1 MTSQQIVIVIAGAL
15 AGGLVNGLTGFG
27 TALTV
32 LGIWLYAIPQTVAA
46 TLAIFCSV
54 VSQLQTLPM
63 IWRTIRWEYVLA
75 FVVPGLLGV
84 PIGTLLLPHIDPRI
98 FKIGVG
104 GFLIAYTSYIMARR
118 VELQMTWGGR
128 VADCIVGFAGGV
140 LGGLAGLSGVIPAV
154 WTDVRGWTKEHRRGV
169 LQIFNMAVLSL
180 ALVSHAVSGF
190 FTRDVAIAAVAAVPG
205 TIAGARLGAF
215 VYRRMA
221 DRSYSRIIMMLLFLS
236 GVVLVW
242 TSR

>member
-1 MTSQQIVIVIAGAL
+1 MTLPEINIVLAGAL

-32 LGIWLYAIPQTVAA
+32 LGIWLYAIPPTAAA
-46 TLAIFCSV
+46 TLAILCSI

-63 IWRTIRWEYVLA
+63 IWRSIRWEYVLA
-75 FVVPGLLGV
+75 FVVPGVLGV

-104 GFLIAYTSYIMARR
+104 VFLIAYTSYVLARR
-118 VELQMTWGGR
+118 VQLRINWGGR
-128 VADCIVGFAGGV
+128 AADCIVGFAGGV
-140 LGGLAGLSGVIPAV
+140 LGGLAGLSGVFPVV
-154 WTDVRGWTKEHRRGV
+154 WTDVRGWSKEHRRGV
-169 LQIFNMAVLSL
+169 VQIFNMAILSL
-180 ALVSHAVSGF
+180 ALAAHAASGL
-190 FTRDVAIAAVAAVPG
+190 FTRDVAIAAIAAVPG
-205 TIAGARLGAF
+205 SIIGAQLGAIM
-215 VYRRMA
+215 YRRIA

-242 TSR
+242 SSR